1 MTFPCMGAYGTHD
14 EIVDR
19 SLSPRATFER
29 YGAPPLMAPAS
40 IARLILKPGRVQPV
54 WAGHPWVFAQAVATV
69 DGAPAPGDEVVVCD
83 PRGEPLGR
91 GLYSPSSA
99 IVARLF
105 SRDPGAALDPA
116 FFEGRI
122 RRALGRR
129 TAQGLPDG
137 ATTGFRAI
145 HAEGDGLPGLVVD
158 VLGDVLS
165 VQWGTVGLARRAESL
180 LDVLERTF
188 QPRAI
193 VDRSSQKIAQ
203 QEGFEARAGVRRG
216 DRAVNGFTFVER
228 GLTYDVPL
236 ALAQKTG
243 YYFDQRPLRA
253 RVEELSRG
261 RRVLDTYCYVGS
273 IALSAAR
280 GGASEVVAVDTSA
293 PALEV
298 AAQVARANGLGDRV
312 RYVKADAS
320 AELERAEER
329 FDLVICDPPKLA
341 PNRHAVERAIQSMR
355 RLSASACRALNEG
368 GLLVLCSCSAALGHG
383 ELARALA
390 LGARDARREAV
401 VLERLFQGADHPV
414 PAAFP
419 EGLYLSSII
428 AEVHG

>member
-1 MTFPCMGAYGTHD
+1 MTLA
-14 EIVDR
+14 
-19 SLSPRATFER
+19 SL
-29 YGAPPLMAPAS
+29 
-40 IARLILKPGRVQPV
+40 ARLTLKPGRIQPV
-54 WAGHPWVFAQAVATV
+54 WAGHPWVFAQAVAQIV
-69 DGAPAPGDEVVVCD
+69 GSPEPGDEVVVCD
-83 PRGEPLGR
+83 PKGEPLGR

-105 SRDPGAALDPA
+105 SRDPQTSLDEA
-116 FFEGRI
+116 FFERRI
-122 RRALGRR
+122 RQALGRR
-129 TAQGLPDG
+129 TAQGLPDA
-137 ATTGFRAI
+137 ATTGFRAV
-145 HAEGDGLPGLVVD
+145 HAEGDGLPGLIVD

-165 VQWGTVGLARRAESL
+165 VQWGTVGLARRAASL

-193 VDRSSQKIAQ
+193 VERTSQKIAQ
-203 QEGFEARAGVRRG
+203 QEGFEAQAGVRRG
-216 DRAVNGFTFVER
+216 DGAVSSFQFYER
-228 GLTYDVPL
+228 GLSYDVPL

-243 YYFDQRPLRA
+243 FYFDQRPLRA

-280 GGASEVVAVDTSA
+280 GGAREVIAVDTSA

-312 RYVKADAS
+312 RFVKADAL
-320 AELERAEER
+320 AELDRHGGGFE
-329 FDLVICDPPKLA
+329 LVVCDPPKLA
-341 PNRHAVERAIQSMR
+341 PNRNAVDRAVQNMR
-355 RLSASACRALNEG
+355 RLAAGACRALSDG
-368 GLLVLCSCSAALGHG
+368 GLVVLCSCSAALGHG

-428 AEVHG
+428 AEVHA